1 MDDALIW
8 SFIGVGFLLMC
19 SAFFSGSETALMATS
34 KAKLHELD
42 RQGITGVR
50 RVLALL
56 ENTDVLLGTI
66 LLGNNLVN
74 IGASALT
81 TGIFIGLFGEAG
93 MLYATLLMTF
103 FVLLFSEVLPKSVAA
118 RHPDTFSRVVA
129 FPMYILVYVLRPL
142 TWVIRM
148 LSTGLMRLIGINP
161 DQNAAFDEHDVRGAI
176 GLGKQHGVLEK
187 NDHRMLEAILDLESL
202 TVEEVMTHRSRMLTL
217 DLDMPLDEL
226 DQAIA
231 QSPYSRIPVWQGNPD
246 HIVGTLHIKDYYAA
260 LRKSMND
267 ETPLILKD
275 ILAPPYFAPE
285 TANIAQQLFEFRRLR
300 RHQALVVDEYGD
312 LQGLVTLEDVI
323 EEIVGDIEDEH
334 DKRTVG
340 IQDRPGGGWHM
351 PGNTKVRDINRALDL
366 TLPEDE
372 DAVTIGGLLID
383 TLGHLP
389 SVGETVQ
396 LDGVVLKVLSIH
408 KQAVT
413 KVEIQQVAP
422 ATTTED

>member
-1 MDDALIW
+1 MNEAIVW
-8 SFIGVGFLLMC
+8 SFVGVGFLLLC
-19 SAFFSGSETALMATS
+19 SGFFSGSETALMATS

-42 RQGITGVR
+42 KQGITGVR
-50 RVLALL
+50 RVLVLL
-56 ENTDVLLGTI
+56 EDTDVLLGTI

-81 TGIFIGLFGEAG
+81 TGIFISLFGEAG

-103 FVLLFSEVLPKSVAA
+103 FVLLFSEVLPKSIAA
-118 RHPDTFSRVVA
+118 RQPDAFSRAVA
-129 FPMYILVYVLRPL
+129 LPMYVLVYVLRPF
-142 TWVIRM
+142 TWVIRI
-148 LSTGLMRLIGINP
+148 LSIGLMRLIGINP
-161 DQNAAFDEHDVRGAI
+161 NHNATFDEHDVRGAI

-202 TVEEVMTHRSRMLTL
+202 TVEEVMTHRSRMLCL
-217 DLDMPLDEL
+217 DVDMSLEEL
-226 DQAIA
+226 DAAIA
-231 QSPYSRIPVWQGNPD
+231 GSPYSRLPVWQDNPD
-246 HIVGTLHIKDYYAA
+246 HIIGVLHIKDYYAA
-260 LRKSMND
+260 LRQSMN
-267 ETPLILKD
+267 ENKPLVLQNV
-275 ILAPPYFAPE
+275 LAPAYFVPE

-300 RHQALVVDEYGD
+300 RHLALVVDEYGD

-323 EEIVGDIEDEH
+323 EEIVGEIEDEH
-334 DKRTVG
+334 DKQTVG

-351 PGNTKVRDINRALDL
+351 PGNTTVRDINRTLDL

-389 SVGETVQ
+389 AVGDTVQ
-396 LDGVVLKVLSIH
+396 LENVQLKALNMH

-413 KVEIQQVAP
+413 KVEIQLIKP
-422 ATTTED
+422 ENTTNE